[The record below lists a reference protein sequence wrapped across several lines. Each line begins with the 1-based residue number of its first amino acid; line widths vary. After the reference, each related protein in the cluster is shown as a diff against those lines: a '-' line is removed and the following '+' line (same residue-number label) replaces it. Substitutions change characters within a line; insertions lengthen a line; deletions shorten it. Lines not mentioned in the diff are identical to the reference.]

1 MVQGAEHDLSLLF
14 VKNTQVLNGPLLY
27 ADSKYLIPSP
37 QGVREL
43 NEKSPLDLLTQIQT
57 GCPLVGEYGSN
68 RTLQPRV

>member
-1 MVQGAEHDLSLLF
+1 MRVRSF
-14 VKNTQVLNGPLLY
+14 LY
-27 ADSKYLIPSP
+27 ADSRFLFLTSL

>member
-1 MVQGAEHDLSLLF
+1 MHARSL
-14 VKNTQVLNGPLLY
+14 PY
-27 ADSKYLIPSP
+27 ADSKFLFLPAV